1 MDERG
6 RAKTAHTTAKNTAVG
21 VYQCTKHAERAVGH
35 HCLRVLCSKPAATR
49 ATAVARASK
58 GVELD
63 DEN

>member
-35 HCLRVLCSKPAATR
+35 HCLRVLCS
-49 ATAVARASK
+49 
-58 GVELD
+58 
-63 DEN
+63 